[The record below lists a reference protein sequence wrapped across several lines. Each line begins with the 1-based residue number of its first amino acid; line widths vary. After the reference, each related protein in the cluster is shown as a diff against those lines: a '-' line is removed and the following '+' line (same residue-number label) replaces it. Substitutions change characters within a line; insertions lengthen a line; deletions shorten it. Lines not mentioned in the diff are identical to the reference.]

1 MRNAL
6 TPNNRPADSSQAV
19 SISLYSP
26 LLRGVFL
33 LALSAMACADA
44 NMPQERTLMLAAAST
59 IDALEAAVK
68 DFESKTGI
76 GVDVSFGPTSTIA
89 RQIEQGAPADLLLSA
104 NGSWADYVDDR
115 LAVARRVTLVS
126 NQLIVVKPVT
136 NQLKNETVPSLREFL
151 SNPQLRFAIADP
163 NSVPAGIYA
172 RQALEASGFWE
183 SIEPQLVPTVDVRAA
198 LALVSRDEVD
208 GGFVYATDVAKNS
221 DVTYVGPIDP
231 MLHDVIEYPL
241 LLLDETGE
249 EAAELFK
256 FLISD
261 RGRKHFLD
269 RGFTDPYR

>member
-68 DFESKTGI
+68 DFKSKTGI

-126 NQLIVVKPVT
+126 NQLIVVEPVT

-151 SNPQLRFAIADP
+151 SDPQLRFAIADP

-198 LALVSRDEVD
+198 LALVSRGEVD
-208 GGFVYATDVAKNS
+208 GGFVYVTDVARNS

-269 RGFTDPYR
+269 RGFTDPYQ

>member
-33 LALSAMACADA
+33 LSLSAMACADA

-151 SNPQLRFAIADP
+151 SNSQLRFAIADP

-269 RGFTDPYR
+269 RGFTDPYQ

>member
-6 TPNNRPADSSQAV
+6 TSNNRPADSSQAV
-19 SISLYSP
+19 SLSLYSP

-172 RQALEASGFWE
+172 HQALEASGFWE

-198 LALVSRDEVD
+198 LALVSRGEVD
-208 GGFVYATDVAKNS
+208 GGFVYVTDVARNS

-241 LLLDETGE
+241 LLLDETAG

-269 RGFTDPYR
+269 RGFTDPYQ

>member
-26 LLRGVFL
+26 MLRGVFL
-33 LALSAMACADA
+33 LSLSAMACADA

-151 SNPQLRFAIADP
+151 SDPQLRFAIADP

-198 LALVSRDEVD
+198 LALGSRDEVD

>member
-33 LALSAMACADA
+33 LSLSAMACADA

-136 NQLKNETVPSLREFL
+136 NQLKNETVPSLREFF
-151 SNPQLRFAIADP
+151 SDPQLRFAIADP

-208 GGFVYATDVAKNS
+208 GGFVYATDVARNS

>member
-6 TPNNRPADSSQAV
+6 TSNNRPADSSQAV
-19 SISLYSP
+19 SLSLYSP

-104 NGSWADYVDDR
+104 NGSWADYVNDR

-151 SNPQLRFAIADP
+151 SDSQLRFAIADP

-198 LALVSRDEVD
+198 LALVSRGEVD
-208 GGFVYATDVAKNS
+208 GGFVYVTDVARNS

>member
-33 LALSAMACADA
+33 LSLSAMACADA

-126 NQLIVVKPVT
+126 NQLIVVEPVT

-151 SNPQLRFAIADP
+151 SNSQLRFAIADP

>member
-6 TPNNRPADSSQAV
+6 TSNNRPADSSQAV
-19 SISLYSP
+19 SLSLYSP

-126 NQLIVVKPVT
+126 NQLIVVEPVT

-151 SNPQLRFAIADP
+151 SDPQLRFAIADP

-198 LALVSRDEVD
+198 LALVSRGEVD
-208 GGFVYATDVAKNS
+208 GGFVYVTDVARNS

>member
-33 LALSAMACADA
+33 LSLSAMACADA

-151 SNPQLRFAIADP
+151 SDSQLRFAIADP

-269 RGFTDPYR
+269 RGFTDPYQ